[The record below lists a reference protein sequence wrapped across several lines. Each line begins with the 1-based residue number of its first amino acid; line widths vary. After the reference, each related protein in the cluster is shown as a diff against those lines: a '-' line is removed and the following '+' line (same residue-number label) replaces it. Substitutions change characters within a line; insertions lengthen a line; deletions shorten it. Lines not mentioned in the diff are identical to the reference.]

1 MLSIRTR
8 AGWGLVVLLFVTA
21 CKGKDATPTAPSGP
35 PSGSQPVY
43 FTAIGASDAIGFGGS
58 VACVPFSPCPDGT
71 GYVQIIARRL
81 ADGREVN
88 TTNLG
93 VPGSVLS
100 AEIQALGAS
109 VGRTIPG
116 NFVQGQAPFVPRNS
130 TLVTIFAGG
139 NDTNTI
145 GAAVEAGQGGSDPR
159 AFIDAQ
165 VQGFG
170 RSFDALLQTVRDRAP
185 AARIVVANLPN
196 MAGLPY
202 ASGYSLVR
210 RQGLQRIAVGI
221 SSTVV
226 NRLTTQNV
234 VVVDL
239 MCDARVYDASF
250 YSSDGFHPND
260 RGYAYIADRFL
271 AAIQAAAPPV
281 PSSGCAQTTVVPAL

>member
-1 MLSIRTR
+1 MLCIRTR
-8 AGWGLVVLLFVTA
+8 SVLCLAILSLVAA
-21 CKGKDATPTAPSGP
+21 CKGKDSSPTAPTGP

-43 FTAIGASDAIGFGGS
+43 YTAIGASDAIGFGGS
-58 VACVPFSPCPDGT
+58 VACIPFSPCPDGT
-71 GYVQIIARRL
+71 GYVQLIARRL

-100 AEIQALGAS
+100 PEIQSLGAS

-116 NFVQGQAPFVPRNS
+116 NFVQGQAPFVPRNT

-145 GAAVEAGQGGSDPR
+145 GAAVEAGQGGNDPR
-159 AFIDAQ
+159 AYIDAQ

-170 RSFDALLQTVRDRAP
+170 RSFDTLMATVRDRAP

-202 ASGYSLVR
+202 ASGYSQVR

-221 SSTVV
+221 STTVV
-226 NRLTTQNV
+226 NRLATQNI

-239 MCDARVYDASF
+239 MCDARVYDPGL
-250 YSSDGFHPND
+250 YSADGFHPND
-260 RGYAYIADRFL
+260 RGYSFIADRFL
-271 AAIQAAAPPV
+271 AAIQSGAPPA
-281 PSSGCAQTTVVPAL
+281 PSAGCAQTTIVPAL